1 MPGSSS
7 PGGLRHDAQAPSGR
21 RGLHLTAVD
30 CDRAGKIGYH
40 VSGVACRPTEYRGSA
55 LRNNPSEISQPFR
68 PRARVLQLLGDELIG
83 SPRLAVFEL
92 VKNAYDA
99 DANKVV
105 VRLDLAAEEP
115 AITVSDDGD
124 GMTLDVLR
132 SVWLV
137 PGDDQRRKQRLS
149 DKRTARHH
157 RLPLGEK
164 GLGRFAVHKLGNR
177 ITLVTRARDSDE
189 CVVEIDWNRLIEQ
202 TYLDEAPVTI
212 KRRQQPQ
219 RFPGRKTGT
228 RIEVR
233 QLRTGWP
240 RGEVRRLHNQITSIC
255 SPFEEPS
262 GFRAVLRIPG
272 CKDWIADLPDVSE
285 ILNRAIWKFWFRLDN
300 GRFDWAYEFR
310 QVPGLRLEGRI
321 VRKSEDKLL
330 LPSRSGDDR
339 MEKKIVADEKISEGI
354 GPVSGEFYIYD
365 RDKEVRRRTPNMRV
379 LENYLDETGGVRVY
393 RDGIRVY
400 NYGESGDDWLGLDLR
415 RVNIPTRRISRN
427 IILGAIHLSLRE
439 STALAEKTSREGF
452 VENDQCAQLRRI
464 VLGALATLEGERQ
477 VDKGHIRQLT
487 GNPADPVAAK
497 IEKPVQEL
505 RRELERQGVQQGVK
519 DKIEGYVSKIEND
532 YRSMQETL
540 LTAGMSG
547 LNLAVIFHE
556 VERGVRALHQVI
568 AEGADMDSAARQA
581 QDLMRLLD
589 GFTTL
594 LRRDSKQ
601 QHGGKKLVKAAR
613 QFNVLRFR
621 HHHIRLV
628 CPFLES
634 AEDGFRSRFA
644 FGLVLG
650 ALNNLIDNAL
660 YWLRVRWP
668 DLPAENAPPERKLYI
683 GVSRD
688 FEAGPSI
695 VIADNGVG
703 FEDAPENLVRP
714 FFTRKPEGMG
724 LGLYYANLAMELN
737 EGQLAFPQPGAVEVP
752 DEFNGAVVALIFKET
767 K

>member
-1 MPGSSS
+1 M
-7 PGGLRHDAQAPSGR
+7 
-21 RGLHLTAVD
+21 
-30 CDRAGKIGYH
+30 
-40 VSGVACRPTEYRGSA
+40 
-55 LRNNPSEISQPFR
+55 NNTIPNRIRQPFR
-68 PRARVLQLLGDELIG
+68 PRARLLQLLGDELIG
-83 SPRLAVFEL
+83 SARLAVFEL

-99 DANKVV
+99 DANNVV
-105 VRLDLAAEEP
+105 VRLDSVSEEP
-115 AITVSDDGD
+115 TITVSDDGE
-124 GMTLDVLR
+124 GMTLEVLR

-137 PGDDQRRKQRLS
+137 PGDDYRKKQRLS
-149 DKRTARHH
+149 EKRTARHH

-164 GLGRFAVHKLGNR
+164 GLGRFAVHKLGNH

-202 TYLDEAPVTI
+202 TYLDEAPVMIT
-212 KRRQQPQ
+212 RRRPQ
-219 RFPGRKTGT
+219 TFPDRKTGT

-233 QLRTGWP
+233 QLRAPWS
-240 RGEVRRLHNQITSIC
+240 RGEVHRLHNQITSIC

-262 GFRAVLRIPG
+262 GFQAVLRVPG
-272 CKDWIADLPDVSE
+272 FEDWIADLPDVSE
-285 ILNRAIWKFWFRLDN
+285 ILKRAIWKFSFRLDN
-300 GRFDWAYEFR
+300 GRFDWTYEFR
-310 QVPGLRLEGRI
+310 HVPGLNLEGRI
-321 VRKSEDKLL
+321 VKKSGDTLKL
-330 LPSRSGDDR
+330 PPRSGDDR
-339 MEKKIVADEKISEGI
+339 MEKKIVADTKTAEGI
-354 GPVSGEFYIYD
+354 GPVSGEFYVYD
-365 RDKEVRRRTPNMRV
+365 RDTKVRRRLPDMKS
-379 LENYLDETGGVRVY
+379 LEDYLDATGGVRVY

-400 NYGESGDDWLGLDLR
+400 NYGESGDGWLGLDLR
-415 RVNIPTRRISRN
+415 RVNVPTRRISRN
-427 IILGAIHLSLRE
+427 IILGAIHLSLKE
-439 STALAEKTSREGF
+439 STGLVEKTNREGF
-452 VENDQCAQLRRI
+452 VENTQCAELRSI

-477 VDKGHIRQLT
+477 IDKEHIRQLT

-497 IEKPVQEL
+497 IEKPIQEL
-505 RRELERQGVQQGVK
+505 RRAIERRGVK
-519 DKIEGYVSKIEND
+519 DEFEGYVSKIEND
-532 YRSMQETL
+532 YQSMQETL
-540 LTAGMSG
+540 LAAGMSG

-556 VERGVRALHQVI
+556 VERGVRALHHVI
-568 AEGADMDSAARQA
+568 AEGVDMDSAARQA
-581 QDLMRLLD
+581 RDLMRLLD

-594 LRRDSKQ
+594 LRRDSKK
-601 QHGGKKLVKAAR
+601 QHDGKKLVKAAR

-644 FGLVLG
+644 FGLILG

-660 YWLRVRWP
+660 YWLRVRWSN
-668 DLPAENAPPERKLYI
+668 LPEENEPLRRKLYI

-703 FEDAPENLVRP
+703 FEDTPENLVRP

-737 EGQLAFPQPGAVEVP
+737 EGQLAFPQPGEVEVP
-752 DEFNGAVVALIFKET
+752 DEFDGAVVALIFKEV